1 MGAALTGFGPLQ
13 RFLRNDP
20 LEGWRAASF
29 LRLVFLLTFYAQL
42 VVAALVALAL
52 RVAVGASG
60 SPSGLLAAVLV
71 ACAVAEL
78 PIALASTA
86 GLQRVTTRQQAL
98 SRALFMGVLL
108 SSTAWFAAFALATGQ
123 GATASYA
130 LLAIVLFAYALGFL
144 AVGRLARRASELP
157 PTVKPALGGADGSDE
172 LGELDEG
179 RAG

>member
-1 MGAALTGFGPLQ
+1 MQAAVTGFGPLQ

-20 LEGWRAASF
+20 LEGWRSASF
-29 LRLVFLLTFYAQL
+29 LRLVFLLTFYAQI
-42 VVAALVALAL
+42 VIAALIAVAL

-71 ACAVAEL
+71 ACALAEL
-78 PIALASTA
+78 PIALASTM
-86 GLQRVTTRQQAL
+86 GLQKITSRQQAL

-144 AVGRLARRASELP
+144 AVGRLARRAAELP
-157 PTVKPALGGADGSDE
+157 PTVKPSGADSDALGGE
-172 LGELDEG
+172 
-179 RAG
+179 